1 MEVHH
6 FHKIAKK
13 INTFARMTIQKLILV
28 INFKLINYNSTI
40 IYIIIINFAI
50 QDNATYLLPIE
61 SLGLQ
66 FITSSFIL
74 QFGMYI
80 D

>member
-6 FHKIAKK
+6 FHKIAKT
-13 INTFARMTIQKLILV
+13 INTFARMTKNLILV

-66 FITSSFIL
+66 FIT
-74 QFGMYI
+74 
-80 D
+80 